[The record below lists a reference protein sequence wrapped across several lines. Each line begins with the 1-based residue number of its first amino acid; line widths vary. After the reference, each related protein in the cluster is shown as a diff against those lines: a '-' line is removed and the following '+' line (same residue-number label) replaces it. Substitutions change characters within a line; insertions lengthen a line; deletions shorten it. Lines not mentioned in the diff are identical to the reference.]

1 MFTSTFTRI
10 NFFSVVSISKIAWP
24 FFILCVRLNRSPQ
37 CVSRLLLPEVGA
49 FQAKQKKV
57 IEWIAKKIHY
67 KANGQSN
74 TADDFSSSVDRL
86 THTRGTTGSSDWP
99 KSANWWVFNGRRKL
113 KPHNERTQGAL
124 AASIKNLTAQFVNLM
139 QKWWYIYV
147 AP

>member
-1 MFTSTFTRI
+1 MCLSFTATWSGRI
-10 NFFSVVSISKIAWP
+10 SSK
-24 FFILCVRLNRSPQ
+24 
-37 CVSRLLLPEVGA
+37 
-49 FQAKQKKV
+49 AKESDWV
-57 IEWIAKKIHY
+57 DSKKIHY

-113 KPHNERTQGAL
+113 KPHSERTQGAS
-124 AASIKNLTAQFVNLM
+124 AASIKNLTAQFVNSM